1 MIYGLFICLLSAF
14 AAMMLARLQ
23 SFVGAPMIGLFIGI
37 IIANLLPEKVFSKL
51 KKGGSFSSKYLLK
64 IGIIITGATLS
75 FKAVVGVGLSAL
87 PLIIFN
93 ICLSFLVAYLV
104 GKAIGV
110 SANTRTL
117 VGGGTAICG
126 GTAIATLTPIVKA
139 KEEEM
144 AYAMAAIFLFDIFA
158 AIMWPYAANA
168 MGMST
173 QQYGFIGGL
182 AISDTSSVT
191 AAGATFDTIT
201 GGLTSVVQGET
212 LTGGDM
218 AVVVKLTRTV
228 MLVLVAIA
236 VMLINMIHSG
246 KDGEKNGNSSFV
258 RQAVKAFPLFVF
270 GFLLT
275 AVLNTIIDFGS
286 ISLGEITLKTLCSKA
301 SKYFISCALVGVG
314 FKIKFKELFTKGAK
328 PVLLGGCTWL
338 AVALSTLGYV
348 MVFI

>member
-1 MIYGLFICLLSAF
+1 MIYGLFICLISAC
-14 AAMMLARLQ
+14 AAMVLAGLQ
-23 SFVGAPMIGLFIGI
+23 SFVGAPMIALLIGI
-37 IIANLLPEKVFSKL
+37 MIANLLPEKVFAKL
-51 KKGGSFSSKYLLK
+51 QKGGAFSSKYLLK
-64 IGIIITGATLS
+64 AGIIITGATLS
-75 FKAVVGVGLSAL
+75 FQAVVGVGLSAL

-93 ICLSFLVAYLV
+93 ICLSFLVACLA
-104 GKAIGV
+104 GKAMGV

-126 GTAIATLTPIVKA
+126 GTAIATLTPIIKA

-158 AIMWPYAANA
+158 AVMWPYAAGA
-168 MGMST
+168 MGFSP
-173 QQYGFIGGL
+173 QQYGLIGGL

-191 AAGATFDTIT
+191 AAGSTFDMIT
-201 GGLTSVVQGET
+201 GGVTAVVQGEI

-228 MLVLVAIA
+228 MLVFVAVA
-236 VMLINMIHSG
+236 VMLIRMVRSG
-246 KDGEKNGNSSFV
+246 KAGEKTGDGSFV
-258 RQAVKAFPLFVF
+258 KQAAKAFPLFVI

-275 AVLNTIIDFGS
+275 AVLNTMIDFGS
-286 ISLGEITLKTLCSKA
+286 IPLGAVTLKTLCSKA

-314 FKIKFKELFTKGAK
+314 FKIKLKELFTKGAK

-338 AVALSTLGYV
+338 AVALATLGYV